1 VAITRI
7 GGANAISGTIPAANI
22 ATLTSS
28 NLPSGT
34 IIQNVSTT
42 STSSYSTTS
51 TSFQDATNYA
61 VSITPSSSSNK
72 VYISYVIWA
81 IVENTNHHIAWSLKR
96 TVGGVDTTLATNSHG
111 FSSFYSHNGNSEQGP
126 CVCSFVD
133 SPSTTSAVTYTPLF
147 KSNQGSSVTFGAS
160 SRTGSTVAF
169 EIKG

>member
-1 VAITRI
+1 MALTRL
-7 GGANAISGTIPAANI
+7 GGANAITGTIPNSVLAA
-22 ATLTSS
+22 
-28 NLPSGT
+28 GT

-42 STSSYSTTS
+42 SATQYITTS
-51 TSFQDATNYA
+51 TSYQDATNYA

-72 VYISYVIWA
+72 IYISYAIWGF
-81 IVENTNHHIAWSLKR
+81 VQNTNHHIVWSLKR
-96 TVGGVDTTLATNSHG
+96 TVGGVDTTLTSTSHG
-111 FSSFYSHNGNSEQGP
+111 FSAFYSHNGNSEQGS

-147 KSNQGSSVTFGAS
+147 KSYDGSSVKLGAG